1 MYENI
6 LIKYYLY
13 LLNYEG
19 REAGIVFSSDSPA
32 TESSG
37 VTLYCTSLAIQ
48 YVREQSQLPVVMF
61 LSWNCGELLS

>member
-6 LIKYYLY
+6 IIKYYLY

-19 REAGIVFSSDSPA
+19 REAGIVFSSDSSA
-32 TESSG
+32 TECSG

-48 YVREQSQLPVVMF
+48 YQREQPELAVVSHVPVIVV
-61 LSWNCGELLS
+61 NY